1 MTFIFWIIAGI
12 FTCRMPMS
20 KKAAIPCCNSADGG
34 CCNNAPDTRTITEE
48 GVHPDGRRTITM
60 TVIPVE

>member
-1 MTFIFWIIAGI
+1 
-12 FTCRMPMS
+12 MPMS